1 MAPAGQEPGESGAIG
16 TCAFNAEGVNR
27 SQAPGPP
34 FQLPV
39 PTRTR
44 WRMALGE
51 AYALPVNGHGHMLV
65 LVSVDSDNHLNN
77 ATAFVIRDS
86 CHTCLLKDG
95 VVARRIGQVSGQDCD
110 GA

>member
-1 MAPAGQEPGESGAIG
+1 
-16 TCAFNAEGVNR
+16 
-27 SQAPGPP
+27 
-34 FQLPV
+34 
-39 PTRTR
+39 
-44 WRMALGE
+44 MALGE